1 MCCPEQN
8 KHWQNIFQLVSKRAG
23 LVLPGP
29 TNHRCG
35 RGGEGQEE
43 LGGELAMEGVVSVP
57 SFDTIVVDDGG
68 GATSVG
74 ELVVYLWS
82 LSQDTA

>member
-1 MCCPEQN
+1 
-8 KHWQNIFQLVSKRAG
+8 
-23 LVLPGP
+23 
-29 TNHRCG
+29 
-35 RGGEGQEE
+35 
-43 LGGELAMEGVVSVP
+43 MEGVVSVP

-82 LSQDTA
+82 LSQDTTLHAKLTVILTNSSICGHWKILSRTISGRNQIMKKFQTKS